1 MYIVVLCFVL
11 AHLGTDEP
19 LNGDN
24 ADGDTN
30 AGDHDTEAEMSTR
43 GASAVGTAETNAEAK
58 VPSSAVPAMEVPTT
72 DTAKVSDGAEI
83 PHRPEV

>member
-1 MYIVVLCFVL
+1 
-11 AHLGTDEP
+11 
-19 LNGDN
+19 
-24 ADGDTN
+24 
-30 AGDHDTEAEMSTR
+30 MSTC

-58 VPSSAVPAMEVPTT
+58 VPSSAVTAMEVPMT